1 VFNHYLLHSQ
11 VVAIRTAT
19 LVIFELEFLSSV
31 LSRCG
36 ELIRQSTD
44 KLIQA
49 VSRAT

>member
-1 VFNHYLLHSQ
+1 MFNHYLLHSQ
-11 VVAIRTAT
+11 IVAIRTT
-19 LVIFELEFLSSV
+19 LVIFELEFSSSMV